1 MTKPQIPTKSK
12 HELKAE
18 YFNALHKPGKLVK
31 VREGIN
37 AHIITRTK
45 GQAFTVSGQF
55 SCVQVTYQNRYFLLQ
70 EIQVLPDITT
80 EKETPAP

>member
-1 MTKPQIPTKSK
+1 MVKPQIPTKSK
-12 HELKAE
+12 HELRAE

-31 VREGIN
+31 VRDGVN
-37 AHIITRTK
+37 THIITRTK

-70 EIQVLPDITT
+70 EIQPLPENSI

>member
-18 YFNALHKPGKLVK
+18 YFNALHKPGTLVK
-31 VREGIN
+31 VRDGIN

-45 GQAFTVSGQF
+45 GEAFTVSGQF
-55 SCVQVTYQNRYFLLQ
+55 SCVQVKFQNRFFLLQ
-70 EIQVLPDITT
+70 ETQVLPETSTD
-80 EKETPAP
+80 KETPES